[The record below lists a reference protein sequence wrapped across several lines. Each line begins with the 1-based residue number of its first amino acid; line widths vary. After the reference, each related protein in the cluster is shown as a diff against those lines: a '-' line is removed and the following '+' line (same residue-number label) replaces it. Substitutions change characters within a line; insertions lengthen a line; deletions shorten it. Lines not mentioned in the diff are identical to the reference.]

1 MATEKPDFIPVLIGG
16 DMNCY
21 SVARAIHEE
30 YGVKSYAFGRF
41 PAGDTMHSRI
51 VECFY
56 DEHMDKPEV
65 VLAKVKEF
73 AAQHPDKTHL
83 VWGCADVYAQ
93 VISEIQNDL
102 PENCVTLYIQ
112 PDLRDKL
119 ESKLSFYE
127 MCDKY
132 GIPYPKTFVVR
143 PSEWEQGV
151 AEAARRFPSKR

>member
-83 VWGCADVYAQ
+83 VWGCADV
-93 VISEIQNDL
+93 
-102 PENCVTLYIQ
+102 
-112 PDLRDKL
+112 
-119 ESKLSFYE
+119 
-127 MCDKY
+127 
-132 GIPYPKTFVVR
+132 
-143 PSEWEQGV
+143 
-151 AEAARRFPSKR
+151 

>member
-1 MATEKPDFIPVLIGG
+1 
-16 DMNCY
+16 
-21 SVARAIHEE
+21 
-30 YGVKSYAFGRF
+30 
-41 PAGDTMHSRI
+41 
-51 VECFY
+51 
-56 DEHMDKPEV
+56 MDKPEV

-132 GIPYPKTFVVR
+132 GIPYPKRLWCALASGNRAWPR
-143 PSEWEQGV
+143 PTLP
-151 AEAARRFPSKR
+151 RRKSVSNIPSS